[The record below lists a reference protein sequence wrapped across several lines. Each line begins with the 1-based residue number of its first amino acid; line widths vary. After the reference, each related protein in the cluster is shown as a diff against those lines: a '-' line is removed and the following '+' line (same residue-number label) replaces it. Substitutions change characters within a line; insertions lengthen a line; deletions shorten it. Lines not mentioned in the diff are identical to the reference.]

1 MSVVILLSSCKIIL
15 GSWSCTIMKYDQ
27 IRDPT
32 SETQSSSSSQC
43 LLLSLQSSGQR
54 KGRFQYINTQCFKKW
69 IKHFWFEGVKIEE
82 MVKMGFFAGLFG
94 TMFEFYGG
102 MFRLTFFLPFTLLQV
117 LENPFTEK
125 NGIYF
130 TVCSIGD
137 CESTVG

>member
-1 MSVVILLSSCKIIL
+1 
-15 GSWSCTIMKYDQ
+15 
-27 IRDPT
+27 
-32 SETQSSSSSQC
+32 
-43 LLLSLQSSGQR
+43 
-54 KGRFQYINTQCFKKW
+54 
-69 IKHFWFEGVKIEE
+69 
-82 MVKMGFFAGLFG
+82 MGFFAGLFG